1 MYNLSAAGRAALA
14 ELTEYHAQRLADFER
29 GRRARDTG
37 PKLSIAR
44 LFSDLA
50 SGRTHGEDREFFEEH
65 ARRTGASFDPM
76 RPVIPFSALRALA
89 ADGVGELVGQ
99 AVSDARDILR
109 PWSVAARA
117 GLEIE
122 FGLSAGAA
130 IPVVSAKTT
139 PAWATSE
146 TTGAD
151 PSQPVIAQRPLAPH
165 TVGVVTA
172 FSRQLSLQSNAEQ
185 LVRRELLRSLG
196 EAIDQAVINGSGAD
210 GEPLGL
216 LGTSGIGSQSG
227 TSLAHSGVVAMKA
240 SVSAANAPDEAIS
253 YIAPPAVRALLETR
267 EKGAGN
273 GHIWSTDRVADR
285 PAHVS
290 TTVPA
295 ATMICGAFSQIYLG
309 FWGSGLEVEIDPR
322 DPVLFKVGVIR
333 ARLIASLDV
342 AVLHPSAFSVAS
354 SIT

>member
-1 MYNLSAAGRAALA
+1 MSKDILRTMALDQAAEHMA
-14 ELTEYHAQRLADFER
+14 EASRRLTAV
-29 GRRARDTG
+29 RRARDTG
-37 PKLSIAR
+37 PKLSIPR

-50 SGRTHGEDREFFEEH
+50 SARTHGEDREALEEY

-76 RPVIPFSALRALA
+76 RPVIPFTALRALTVA
-89 ADGVGELVGQ
+89 GDGELVGQ
-99 AVSDARDILR
+99 AVSDARDLLR

-117 GLEIE
+117 GIEVE

-130 IPVVSAKTT
+130 IPVVTEKTT

-151 PSQPVIAQRPLAPH
+151 PSQPVIAQRQLQPH

-240 SVSAANAPDEAIS
+240 AVSAANAPDADIS
-253 YIAPPAVRALLETR
+253 YIGTPAVRALLETR
-267 EKGAGN
+267 EKGSGN
-273 GHIWSTDRVADR
+273 GHIWSADRVADR

-290 TTVPA
+290 TTVPP
-295 ATMICGAFSQIYLG
+295 ATMICGAFSQIYCG
-309 FWGSGLEVEIDPR
+309 FWGAGLEVEIDPR
-322 DPVLFKVGVIR
+322 DPVLFKSGVIR

-342 AVLHPSAFSVAS
+342 AVLHPSAFSAAT